1 MARKLFLTVINS
13 EVWKIEMLKE
23 KPPLVDFYKYS
34 HIKLSRM
41 FTLNAQRLEFP
52 GWIQTPS
59 CYEFTKKENNS
70 GCGIVLSLQQP
81 EKILF
86 LQAYRGGSVGYI
98 D

>member
-41 FTLNAQRLEFP
+41 FTLNA
-52 GWIQTPS
+52 
-59 CYEFTKKENNS
+59 
-70 GCGIVLSLQQP
+70 
-81 EKILF
+81 
-86 LQAYRGGSVGYI
+86 
-98 D
+98 